1 MTRPPLSQEPEAGR
15 GERSTATAKL
25 KMKPVK
31 GHPGVTLRT
40 WIDRAGRAQRRYDA
54 TFWGPD
60 RMEHSRTFR
69 RLGDAEAWLEEERT
83 NARRGGWIDPTRGN
97 ETLGSFFERWKQQA
111 TQTGRPSERTLIAY
125 EELWRL
131 YIAPMLQDQSL
142 NTITRADVEH
152 VVRTAATRSAWR
164 AHDALKV
171 LRRLLSAAVDAEAI
185 ARNPATRV
193 GTPKIEQERP
203 WVLTM
208 EEVDSLVEAVPDR
221 YRALVLLAA
230 YGSLRW
236 SELVALRVDR
246 LSPSRDRV
254 RVEEKIVESGRLIR
268 GEPKTK
274 RSRRWVTV
282 PDFVAFALADHVKEY
297 APGPDGLVFTAP
309 QGGPIR
315 RPAFYRLVWSKAT
328 RAVGLEGFPF
338 RNLRHTGATLAL
350 QEGTSPVLVAFRLG
364 HASTAMIERHY
375 GELGEGFDR
384 EIADRLSAARSKS
397 RSSPDLAPVSS
408 LAAARR
414 SRRRSPSKRKR

>member
-1 MTRPPLSQEPEAGR
+1 M
-15 GERSTATAKL
+15 
-25 KMKPVK
+25 
-31 GHPGVTLRT
+31 
-40 WIDRAGRAQRRYDA
+40 
-54 TFWGPD
+54 
-60 RMEHSRTFR
+60 
-69 RLGDAEAWLEEERT
+69 
-83 NARRGGWIDPTRGN
+83 
-97 ETLGSFFERWKQQA
+97 
-111 TQTGRPSERTLIAY
+111 
-125 EELWRL
+125 
-131 YIAPMLQDQSL
+131 YIAPKLKDQSL

-152 VVRTAATRSAWR
+152 VVRAAAKRSAWG

-193 GTPKIEQERP
+193 ATPKIEQERP

-208 EEVDSLVEAVPDR
+208 EEVDALVEAVPDC

-236 SELVALRVDR
+236 SELVALRLDR

-282 PDFVAFALADHVKEY
+282 PDFVAFTLADHVKKY
-297 APGPDGLVFTAP
+297 PPGPDGLVFTAP
-309 QGGPIR
+309 HGGPIR

-328 RAVGLEGFPF
+328 QAVGLEGFPF
-338 RNLRHTGATLAL
+338 RNLRHTGATLAP
-350 QEGTSPVLVAFRLG
+350 QEGTNPALVAFRLG
-364 HASTAMIERHY
+364 HTSTAMIERHY

-384 EIADRLSAARSKS
+384 EIAERLSAARNKQGRGSGV
-397 RSSPDLAPVSS
+397 LAPVSS

-414 SRRRSPSKRKR
+414 SGSRITRTRKR

>member
-1 MTRPPLSQEPEAGR
+1 MTRPPGHLEPGAR
-15 GERSTATAKL
+15 PGEGSRATAKT
-25 KMKPVK
+25 KRDPVK

-40 WIDRAGRAQRRYDA
+40 WTDRAGRTQRRYDA

-60 RMEHSRTFR
+60 RTEHTRTFR
-69 RLGDAEAWLEEERT
+69 RLGDAEAWLEDERT
-83 NARRGGWIDPTRGN
+83 NARRGRWLDPTRGN
-97 ETLGSFFERWKQQA
+97 ETLGSFYERWKQQA
-111 TQTGRPSERTLIAY
+111 VEAGRPSERTLIAY
-125 EELWRL
+125 DELWRL
-131 YIAPMLQDQSL
+131 YIAPRLQDQSL
-142 NTITRADVEH
+142 NAITRADVEH
-152 VVRTAATRSAWR
+152 VVRAASKRSAWR
-164 AHDALKV
+164 AQDALKV

-185 ARNPATRV
+185 ARNPATRFP
-193 GTPKIEQERP
+193 TPKIEQERP

-208 EEVDSLVEAVPDR
+208 DEVDALAEAVPDR

-246 LSPSRDRV
+246 LSPARDRV

-282 PDFVAFALADHVKEY
+282 PDFVATALAEHVKKY
-297 APGPDGLVFTAP
+297 PPGPDGLVFTAP
-309 QGGPIR
+309 KGGPIR

-328 RAVGLEGFPF
+328 QAAGIEGFPF

-350 QEGTSPVLVAFRLG
+350 QEGTNPVLVAFRLG

-375 GELGEGFDR
+375 GELGEGFDA
-384 EIADRLSAARSKS
+384 EIADRLAAARNRS
-397 RSSPDLAPVSS
+397 RRGPDVASVSS
-408 LAAARR
+408 LAAVQR
-414 SRRRSPSKRKR
+414 SRKRGPKRGG

>member
-1 MTRPPLSQEPEAGR
+1 MSRPPAHLEPGAGP
-15 GERSTATAKL
+15 GERRTTTAKT
-25 KMKPVK
+25 KRHPVK
-31 GHPGVTLRT
+31 VHPGVTLRT
-40 WIDRAGRAQRRYDA
+40 WTDRGGRTQRRYDA

-60 RMEHSRTFR
+60 RTEHSRTFR

-97 ETLGSFFERWKQQA
+97 ETLGSFYHRWKQQA
-111 TQTGRPSERTLIAY
+111 AETGRPSERTLIAY
-125 EELWRL
+125 DELWRL
-131 YIAPMLQDQSL
+131 YIAPKLKDQSL
-142 NTITRADVEH
+142 NTITRADVER
-152 VVRTAATRSAWR
+152 VVRAAAKRSAWR

-171 LRRLLSAAVDAEAI
+171 LRRLLSAALASEAI
-185 ARNPATRV
+185 ARNPAMRFP
-193 GTPKIEQERP
+193 TPKIEQERP

-208 EEVDSLVEAVPDR
+208 EEVDALVEVVPDR
-221 YRALVLLAA
+221 YKALVLVAA

-282 PDFVAFALADHVKEY
+282 PDFVGFALAEHVMKY
-297 APGPDGLVFTAP
+297 PPGPDGLVFTAP

-315 RPAFYRLVWSKAT
+315 RPAFYRLVWFKAT
-328 RAVGLEGFPF
+328 QAAGLEGFPF

-350 QEGTSPVLVAFRLG
+350 QEGTNPLLVAFRLG

-384 EIADRLSAARSKS
+384 EIADRLSAARSKQERGAS
-397 RSSPDLAPVSS
+397 LAPVSS
-408 LAAARR
+408 LAERR
-414 SRRRSPSKRKR
+414 SRKPSRKRRG